1 MPQQMP
7 VDSVQMQMVWRYARI
22 LREQQAQYRGPRI
35 GARDRRSARDAAKET
50 AQAVGEVAGTAAQRA
65 ISAVKPPGSPAT

>member
-7 VDSVQMQMVWRYARI
+7 VDSVQMQMVRRYARI

-35 GARDRRSARDAAKET
+35 GAKDRRSAKDT
-50 AQAVGEVAGTAAQRA
+50 AQAVGEVAGHAAQRA
-65 ISAVKPPGSPAT
+65 ISAVKSPESRAT